1 MVVYS
6 IVYTKRAS
14 SDIAKLKA
22 VGLDKKAKSLVDLL
36 RRDPF
41 ISPPTFE
48 KLKGD
53 LSGAYSRRI
62 NIKHRLVY
70 QVSEVEKTVK
80 IILMWTHYE

>member
-1 MVVYS
+1 MYS
-6 IVYTKRAS
+6 IVYTKRANN
-14 SDIAKLKA
+14 DIMKLKEA
-22 VGLDKKAKSLVDLL
+22 GLDKKTKNLIDLL
-36 RRDPF
+36 RENPF

-70 QVSEVEKTVK
+70 QVDENEKTVK
-80 IILMWTHYE
+80 IIMMWTHYE

>member
-1 MVVYS
+1 MYS
-6 IVYTKRAS
+6 IVYTKRANN
-14 SDIAKLKA
+14 DIVKLKEA
-22 VGLDKKAKSLVDLL
+22 GLGKKAKSLIDLL
-36 RRDPF
+36 RKNPF

-70 QVSEVEKTVK
+70 QVDENEKTVK
-80 IILMWTHYE
+80 IIMMWTYYE